1 MAISCAESRVAAPG
15 GNLTQLDQS
24 TGQSGPIDPHETLF
38 NTARKRFVPVYG
50 SNDTGARELVL
61 HVGVKEIRF
70 DEPELFPWA
79 EALIQTDSFMAA
91 AATTWSGEPLEW
103 PRVQGMLEVL
113 VAEGILARSKP
124 EQVPFEAK
132 DSAWHRKFLAYEE
145 RRTIVAEPRFW
156 NPDAGAVLREVCGR
170 DVPTGYIEC
179 VIGVHRVAH
188 VALDREGRQVGEM
201 NSFPDVLR
209 LRLPVE
215 WKTCGYAGSR
225 FRSEMPM
232 NMTALRSMLA
242 HWKPVL
248 RAVASFREEFLSRY
262 PQLPDGRWKLGELH
276 FAASGILAL
285 VGLQLMRCNDPVRN
299 GELDPVLSSLFRV
312 VDGVRMISAH
322 LLDLFE
328 RPMFHDTPVTPRQ
341 VAGAAESED
350 QYRSGRGVCAGPQ
363 AMVDELIETLMNGKK
378 DGGPSPIAACEDAPE
393 VWLADIPKGLDY
405 GLLGCQLQAAVFTIW
420 VRMGLALTRIHEALQ
435 RSPELTEGRLGQFR
449 ELMHVAWSRLQQG
462 RNHLA
467 EQRDFSEPYY
477 RRMFDN
483 AGRGIRGLARE
494 RRKHLEAELTPPENL
509 LGEDASAAFGDL
521 FVEAED
527 AKFAALHAPLLREIS
542 TYVLDYLR
550 YERNA
555 LRTVDAVQRD
565 INALLERPQPEVP
578 LQGSHLATYFALNR
592 IGGLRGQLYLPEVVA
607 EALGIAVENHKDAT
621 TVVQKGRTAV
631 LH

>member
-1 MAISCAESRVAAPG
+1 MGHGDRRAGSPDGLAG
-15 GNLTQLDQS
+15 GSTRLDQS
-24 TGQSGPIDPHETLF
+24 AGESASIDPHETLF

-50 SNDTGARELVL
+50 PNEAGVRELVL

-79 EALIQTDSFMAA
+79 EKLIEQDSFMAG
-91 AATTWSGEPLEW
+91 AATTWLEAPLEW

-113 VAEGILARSKP
+113 VEEGILARSKP
-124 EQVPFEAK
+124 EHVGFEAK
-132 DSAWHRKFLAYEE
+132 DSAWHRKFLAYDE
-145 RRTIVAEPRFW
+145 RRPVVDGPRFW

-170 DVPTGYIEC
+170 DVPTGYIES
-179 VIGVHRVAH
+179 VVGVHRMAH

-248 RAVASFREEFLSRY
+248 RAVALFREEFLSRY

-276 FAASGILAL
+276 FAATGILAL
-285 VGLQLMRCNDPVRN
+285 VGLQLTRWNDPVRD
-299 GELDPVLSSLFRV
+299 GDLDAVLSSLFRV

-328 RPMFHDTPVTPRQ
+328 RPMFHDTPITPRE

-363 AMVDELIETLMNGKK
+363 AMIDELIETLMNGKREGGAAA
-378 DGGPSPIAACEDAPE
+378 DGPPE
-393 VWLADIPKGLDY
+393 AWLADIPKGLDY
-405 GLLGCQLQAAVFTIW
+405 GLLGCQLQAVVFTIW
-420 VRMGLALTRIHEALQ
+420 VRMGLALTRIHEALE
-435 RSPELTEGRLGQFR
+435 RSPELTQGRVGQFR

-477 RRMFDN
+477 RRMFNN
-483 AGRGIRGLARE
+483 AQRGIRGRVGGPGKDLGV
-494 RRKHLEAELTPPENL
+494 ELTPPESL
-509 LGEDASAAFGDL
+509 LGEDAAGTLGDL
-521 FVEAED
+521 FVRAEEP
-527 AKFAALHAPLLREIS
+527 AFAATHAPLLRQIS
-542 TYVLDYLR
+542 RHVLDYLR

-555 LRTVDAVQRD
+555 LRTAEAVQRQ
-565 INALLERPQPEVP
+565 INALLERPQPDLP
-578 LQGSHLATYFALNR
+578 LRGSHLATYFALNR
-592 IGGLRGQLYLPEVVA
+592 IGGLRGQLYLPEVVQ
-607 EALGIAVENHKDAT
+607 ESLGLVIENDQHAT
-621 TVVQKGRTAV
+621 TVFHAGGLAA
-631 LH
+631 LD